1 LDGVPSARASYS
13 VNIKRPASTFSNL
26 AKIGTRYPTTAV
38 RREIPDARAVAVVAI
53 ELVQRRAA
61 AR

>member
-26 AKIGTRYPTTAV
+26 AKIGTRCPTMAV
-38 RREIPDARAVAVVAI
+38 RREIPDAGPVVVVV
-53 ELVQRRAA
+53 EMVQRHAA

>member
-26 AKIGTRYPTTAV
+26 AKIGTRCPTMAV
-38 RREIPDARAVAVVAI
+38 RREIPDAGPVVVVV
-53 ELVQRRAA
+53 EMVQRRAA